1 MAKTLLLRPN
11 RYTAAE
17 SWDDLVYVFTRSLKN
32 SSLDEMILLMRAT
45 IPGPHARR
53 PKYVRLVSYNRL
65 DGVPKLLLSG
75 KSSDLSGATSAQQ
88 QRPHVGV
95 VTGAQQAG
103 GDHDIQ
109 GQQKRI
115 DGTPQEKIHDGE
127 EAEAVTAGG
136 DHEEEIDETLVNA
149 ARVIQDAYRRHWE
162 RKRTPAIRKIQAA
175 YRRYLKRKRVVRKG
189 IDATQAQYWDAL
201 RKKSMEME
209 WSKDSRYY
217 LLFRVPLAYIL
228 VCLDAI
234 ATFARSGKNEANR
247 RLVAPGHM
255 GIEDLMETITQYR
268 YDSVDF
274 A

>member
-1 MAKTLLLRPN
+1 MLLLRPN
-11 RYTAAE
+11 SYAAAE
-17 SWDDLVYVFTRSLKN
+17 SWDDLVHVFTRSLKN

-45 IPGPHARR
+45 IPGPHERR

-75 KSSDLSGATSAQQ
+75 KSGDLSGATSARQ
-88 QRPHVGV
+88 QRPHVGAA
-95 VTGAQQAG
+95 TGAQPG
-103 GDHDIQ
+103 GDHGIQ
-109 GQQKRI
+109 GQQKHI
-115 DGTPQEKIHDGE
+115 DGTPQEKIHDGG

-175 YRRYLKRKRVVRKG
+175 YRRYLKRKSVVRKG
-189 IDATQAQYWDAL
+189 IDTAQAQYWDVL

-217 LLFRVPLAYIL
+217 LLFRVPLAYVL
-228 VCLDAI
+228 VCLDTV

-268 YDSVDF
+268 YDSVNS